1 MSTNIKNDDL
11 QGLFQPRSEEKEI
24 EHDSLMLMAAF
35 LSEIELFQEKK
46 NITRKELAEKIK
58 TSPSYLTQVFRSKKP
73 LNFLTLAKIK
83 RALNLRFEVKAFE
96 KEPRSMHTIA
106 TPVYKHINARDLVHE
121 AMLMASDVLPQKGS
135 TFITEGKFSDREP
148 QNIRSSHSVTALS

>member
-1 MSTNIKNDDL
+1 M
-11 QGLFQPRSEEKEI
+11 
-24 EHDSLMLMAAF
+24 
-35 LSEIELFQEKK
+35 
-46 NITRKELAEKIK
+46 
-58 TSPSYLTQVFRSKKP
+58 
-73 LNFLTLAKIK
+73 
-83 RALNLRFEVKAFE
+83 RFEVKAFE

-148 QNIRSSHSVTALS
+148 QNIRSSHSVAALS